1 MPFLLY
7 CLFAGQA
14 PPPPHTPPGVGG
26 GEVEV
31 IGLDGLGA
39 AVSWM
44 EEACAAPPLADLMA
58 YSKVVEVFH
67 GQRTIIPLRY
77 GCLCRDRDQAVALL
91 QAGRGRFKPLL
102 AELEGCVEMGI
113 RAILPVESAEEEAC
127 PVPAPPSRREC
138 AAKAKSAEHP
148 GLAYLRARRGSQ
160 SQETAGSRAAD
171 DLWARCRAALAG
183 MFVRFL
189 REGPARPPSA
199 GGGRARMLS
208 WYFLVPR
215 PEVAAFRQAFMNFS
229 REEKAKLL
237 ISGPWPPY
245 SFAAYQGDARR

>member
-77 GCLCRDRDQAVALL
+77 GCLCRDRGQAVALL

-127 PVPAPPSRREC
+127 PVPAPPSRRGVRGQGQIC
-138 AAKAKSAEHP
+138 RASRP
-148 GLAYLRARRGSQ
+148 GLSAR
-160 SQETAGSRAAD
+160 
-171 DLWARCRAALAG
+171 
-183 MFVRFL
+183 
-189 REGPARPPSA
+189 PARQPEP
-199 GGGRARMLS
+199 GDGGEPGGR
-208 WYFLVPR
+208 
-215 PEVAAFRQAFMNFS
+215 
-229 REEKAKLL
+229 
-237 ISGPWPPY
+237 
-245 SFAAYQGDARR
+245 